1 MLMKLTPVEAAFI
14 LSILPGLNLVKLLG
28 AYLGA

>member
-1 MLMKLTPVEAAFI
+1 MTYLRLIIIGFGFGY
-14 LSILPGLNLVKLLG
+14 PGPNLVKLLG